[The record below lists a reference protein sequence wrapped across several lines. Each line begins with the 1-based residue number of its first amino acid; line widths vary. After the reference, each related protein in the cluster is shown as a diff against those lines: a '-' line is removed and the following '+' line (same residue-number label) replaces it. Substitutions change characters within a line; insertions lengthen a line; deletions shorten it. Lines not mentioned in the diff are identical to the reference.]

1 MKKTITSYKPVA
13 VNAARL
19 ASIIRGY
26 FATTCPTIP
35 AQAVAHQHDRVT
47 VNWTDGPSLI
57 GVRSLFAWAQVTAAE
72 TVPGPVG
79 LSTVPD
85 GLVREALSALARDAG
100 TLWAGNI
107 HLAFSRHYTLEAWDL
122 VAKEIR
128 RQRGVIVHR
137 TPGGAVIDLDGTDAC
152 GGTWLCCGEHTVGG
166 TRYWDNTARL
176 WLDHTDL
183 IGQTTPQC

>member
-1 MKKTITSYKPVA
+1 MKITTSYSPVT
-13 VNAARL
+13 VDAAQL
-19 ASIIRGY
+19 ATIIRGY
-26 FATTCPTIP
+26 FAATCPTIP

-47 VNWTDGPSLI
+47 VNWTDGPPLI
-57 GVRSLFAWAQVTAAE
+57 GVRPLFTWAQAPADEAVTRLVELA
-72 TVPGPVG
+72 
-79 LSTVPD
+79 TVPD
-85 GLVREALSALARDAG
+85 GPVREALS
-100 TLWAGNI
+100 TLTCDGDTLCTRNI

-128 RQRGVIVHR
+128 RQRGVIVSR
-137 TPGGAVIDLDGTDAC
+137 TPGGAVIDIDGTDAC
-152 GGTWLCCGEHTVGG
+152 GGTWLCCGDHTVGG